1 MRNNVIQKRDVV
13 NELVTMIKKSSR
25 KEIRDQ
31 KIDQYTIPASTIER
45 MNELNHK
52 THQTGR
58 EQGLALCLD
67 KKTQTVVPG
76 DKSEGDE
83 ISIWVPETCK
93 DKNKR
98 NQTYI
103 GSFHTHPRPSETAF
117 SAMDLFSSCAVKSK
131 LDCVGLNK
139 QGEIVCFVKKN
150 QNESCQK
157 DADSLVAIENM
168 YGEFDEE
175 YNGEIPDAVIA
186 TVDKLVEKKFIAKK
200 IL

>member
-1 MRNNVIQKRDVV
+1 MSKKR
-13 NELVTMIKKSSR
+13 
-25 KEIRDQ
+25 IRES
-31 KIDQYTIPASTIER
+31 KIDSYVIPVSTVEK

-52 THQTGR
+52 TFETGK
-58 EQGLALCLD
+58 EHGLSLCLD
-67 KKTQTVVPG
+67 KKTQKIVPG
-76 DKSEGDE
+76 DESVGDE

-93 DKNKR
+93 EKGQK
-98 NQTYI
+98 YI

-139 QGEIVCFVKKN
+139 QGEIVCFVKKDLN
-150 QNESCQK
+150 KSCQK
-157 DADSLVAIENM
+157 DAKALVEIENR

-175 YNGEIPDAVIA
+175 YNGDIPDAVIA
-186 TVDKLVEKKFIAKK
+186 TVDKLVEKKFISKK